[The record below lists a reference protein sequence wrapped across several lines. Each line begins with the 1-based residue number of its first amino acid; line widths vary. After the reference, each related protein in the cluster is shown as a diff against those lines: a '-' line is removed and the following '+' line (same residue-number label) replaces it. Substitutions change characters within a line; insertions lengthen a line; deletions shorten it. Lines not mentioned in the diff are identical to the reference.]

1 MTTVPED
8 RRDAAIEAYDVLRR
22 PPRPEL
28 VAIAELAALLCGA
41 PTASVNLITSREQHQ
56 VATVGLAA
64 SVAPREEAL
73 CATTVMLAGPVVVP
87 DASRDGRLRDHP
99 SVTGETGRVRFYA
112 SHQLTT
118 PDGTVVGT
126 LCVVDEEPRVLTPGQ
141 ERALASLAARV
152 VDALEL
158 ELSTRRLATLG
169 ARLAAADERLASFA
183 GQVSHDLK
191 NPLTAVTMSLEMA
204 REEAGEVE
212 GAELLVSLL
221 DRAVRGADRMQHMI
235 DDLTAYARGG
245 AAPQVVEVDLSALVG
260 EVLEDLG
267 PLLGP
272 AVIECEGL
280 PIVPA
285 DRAQLGT
292 VLHHLVANALKFT
305 RDGADPQIGIT
316 AEQVGDQWRIEVTD
330 NGRGVPEEKR
340 DQVFEPF
347 VRVDKTVPGTGV
359 GLATC
364 RRIVEAHGGRIGLTE
379 APGGGSTVWFELPAG
394 PAPSA

>member
-28 VAIAELAALLCGA
+28 VSLAELAALLCGA

-73 CATTVMLAGPVVVP
+73 CATTVTLDGPVVVP
-87 DASRDGRLRDHP
+87 DASRDVRLRDHP
-99 SVTGETGRVRFYA
+99 SVNGESGRVRFYA

-141 ERALASLAARV
+141 ERALAGLAARV

-158 ELSTRRLATLG
+158 EVSTRRLAT
-169 ARLAAADERLASFA
+169 ADERLAAFA

-204 REEAGEVE
+204 REEAAEVE
-212 GAELLVSLL
+212 GADLLVSLL
-221 DRAVRGADRMQHMI
+221 DRSARGAVRMQTMI
-235 DDLTAYARGG
+235 DDLLAYARGG
-245 AAPQVVEVDLSALVG
+245 SAPQVVDVDLSALVDQ
-260 EVLEDLG
+260 VLEDLR
-267 PLLGP
+267 PHLGT
-272 AVIECEGL
+272 AVVECGEL
-280 PIVPA
+280 ATVPA
-285 DRAQLGT
+285 DPAQLRT
-292 VLHHLVANALKFT
+292 VLHHLVANAVKFT
-305 RDGADPQIGIT
+305 RDGVEPHVVIT
-316 AEQVGDQWRIEVTD
+316 AEDLGDHRRVQVTD
-330 NGRGVPEEKR
+330 NGRGIPEEKR
-340 DQVFEPF
+340 GQVFEPF
-347 VRVDKTVPGTGV
+347 ARIDKTVPGTGV

-364 RRIVEAHGGRIGLTE
+364 RRIVEAHGGRIGLTG
-379 APGGGSTVWFELPAG
+379 APGGGSTVWFVLPAESG
-394 PAPSA
+394 PTR